1 MAKGKRGFASM
12 DPGKQRAIAAKGGIS
27 AHKLGKAH
35 KFNSEEA
42 RAAGKLGGKSRGKK
56 HKK

>member
-12 DPGKQRAIAAKGGIS
+12 DPNKQRAIAAKGGKS
-27 AHKLGKAH
+27 AHILGKAH

-42 RAAGKLGGKSRGKK
+42 RAAGKLGGKSRAKRKK
-56 HKK
+56 